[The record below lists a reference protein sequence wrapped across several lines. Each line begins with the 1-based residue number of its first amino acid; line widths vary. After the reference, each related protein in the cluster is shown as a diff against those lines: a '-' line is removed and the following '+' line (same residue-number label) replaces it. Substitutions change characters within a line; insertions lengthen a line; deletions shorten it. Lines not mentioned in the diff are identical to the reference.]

1 MENTTHEEAVRRIY
15 QKKTEEEWIQ
25 LYNDVQAMDPAERNK
40 IGRDYEL
47 LGMTYNTIM
56 ASRRK

>member
-1 MENTTHEEAVRRIY
+1 MEIITHEEVIRRIY
-15 QKKTEEEWIQ
+15 QKKTDEEWIQ
-25 LYNDVQAMDPAERNK
+25 LYNDIQAMDPAERNK

-56 ASRRK
+56 ISRSK

>member
-1 MENTTHEEAVRRIY
+1 MTHEEAIERIY
-15 QKKTEEEWIQ
+15 RKKTEEEWIQ

-56 ASRRK
+56 ISQRK

>member
-1 MENTTHEEAVRRIY
+1 MMHGEAIKKIN

-25 LYNDVQAMDPAERNK
+25 LYIDVQAMDPDERNK

-47 LGMTYNTIM
+47 LGMTYRTIM
-56 ASRRK
+56 EPREK

>member
-1 MENTTHEEAVRRIY
+1 MTHEEAIERIY

-25 LYNDVQAMDPAERNK
+25 LYNDVQSMDPDERNK

-47 LGMTYNTIM
+47 LGMTYRTIVG
-56 ASRRK
+56 AREK

>member
-1 MENTTHEEAVRRIY
+1 MKNMTHEEAIERIY
-15 QKKTEEEWIQ
+15 RKKTEEEWIQ

-56 ASRRK
+56 ISQRK

>member
-1 MENTTHEEAVRRIY
+1 MKNMTHEDAIERIY
-15 QKKTEEEWIQ
+15 RKKTEEEWIQ

-56 ASRRK
+56 ISQRK

>member
-1 MENTTHEEAVRRIY
+1 MTHEEAIERIY

-25 LYNDVQAMDPAERNK
+25 LYNDVQAMDPDERNK

-47 LGMTYNTIM
+47 LGMTYQTIM
-56 ASRRK
+56 KSREK

>member
-1 MENTTHEEAVRRIY
+1 MTHEEAIERIY

-25 LYNDVQAMDPAERNK
+25 LYNDVQAMDPDERNK

-47 LGMTYNTIM
+47 LGMTYRTIVW
-56 ASRRK
+56 AREK

>member
-1 MENTTHEEAVRRIY
+1 MTHEEAIERIY

-25 LYNDVQAMDPAERNK
+25 LYNDVQAMDPDERNK

-47 LGMTYNTIM
+47 LGMTYRTIVG
-56 ASRRK
+56 AREK

>member
-1 MENTTHEEAVRRIY
+1 MTHEEAIERIY

-25 LYNDVQAMDPAERNK
+25 LYNDVQAMGPDERNK

-47 LGMTYNTIM
+47 LGMTYRTIM
-56 ASRRK
+56 KSREK

>member
-1 MENTTHEEAVRRIY
+1 MTHEEAIERIY

-25 LYNDVQAMDPAERNK
+25 LYKDVQAMDPAERNK

-56 ASRRK
+56 ISQRK

>member
-1 MENTTHEEAVRRIY
+1 MTHEEAVKRIY

-25 LYNDVQAMDPAERNK
+25 LYNDIQAMDPAERNK

-47 LGMTYNTIM
+47 LGMTYITIM
-56 ASRRK
+56 KLREG